1 MTTETLFAQYNVPIA
16 HTRHV
21 ADMALALFD
30 SLQPVHGLP
39 NKVRDLMEVG
49 ALLHDIAVVTD
60 PDKHNIVGRDIVL
73 RADLAGLDENKRAI
87 VACMVAF
94 HRKKVR
100 PDSEPAYLRLSK
112 KDRAAA
118 LALAALLRIADGLDY
133 CHTQKTRIINCDI
146 GKKEITLSID
156 GPHADEDSARAMKK
170 ADLWNRMF
178 ESQIRVVVGPNVAA
192 DTAPNVPD
200 TLSEQGKDIAPQT
213 KSSSPE
219 KSNGNGIASVEH
231 EQLPQTYHEWLSG
244 NRWASI
250 TTLHVDEHTLTEMG
264 RSLMRQNLRK
274 LLDCERDARKDSD
287 IEAVHQM
294 RVATRRLRA
303 MLPVMEAVAPVE
315 QCRFF
320 RKAIRKTARALADVR
335 DFDVFQENIAA
346 YVENLPK
353 EQQSGM
359 APLVNALKR
368 DRAIARKR
376 MLSALDSQA
385 YITFKREFSVFMT
398 DNAEHWNKHL
408 RVQDLAGSAIW
419 RCYELLRAYETW
431 LDMRVPTNN
440 DIEDLHTMRIS
451 GKRLRYMLEL
461 FGDKSAA
468 WFAPVYEPLV
478 QLQNCLGILQD
489 VAVAKDYVATLEVDK
504 AHERAALDVY
514 VANRDA
520 EHARQLEKLPNL
532 WENIASDTYRR
543 NLFELILV
551 L

>member
-21 ADMALALFD
+21 ADMALQLFD

-49 ALLHDIAVVTD
+49 ALLHDVAVVTD

-73 RADLAGLDENKRAI
+73 RSDLAGLDEDKRAI

-112 KDRAAA
+112 KDRATA
-118 LALAALLRIADGLDY
+118 LSLAALLRIADGLDY
-133 CHTQKTRIINCDI
+133 CHTQQTRITNCAV
-146 GKKEITLSID
+146 GKKEITFSID
-156 GPHADEDSARAMKK
+156 GPRADEDGARAMKK
-170 ADLWNRMF
+170 ADLWNNVF
-178 ESQIRVVVGPNVAA
+178 ESQLCVVSAPNNVA

-200 TLSEQGKDIAPQT
+200 TPSAKDTAPEAKLPLNGNGNGFASVDHEQAPQT
-213 KSSSPE
+213 Y
-219 KSNGNGIASVEH
+219 
-231 EQLPQTYHEWLSG
+231 QEWLAG
-244 NRWASI
+244 HRWASI

-294 RVATRRLRA
+294 RIATRRLRA
-303 MLPVMEAVAPVE
+303 MLPVMEEVAPVE
-315 QCRFF
+315 KCRFF
-320 RKAIRKTARALADVR
+320 RKAIRKTARALAEVR
-335 DFDVFQENIAA
+335 DFDVFQEDIAT
-346 YVENLPK
+346 YMKSLPE
-353 EQQSGM
+353 EQQHGM
-359 APLVNALKR
+359 APLVNTLKH
-368 DRAIARKR
+368 DRAVARKR
-376 MLSALDSQA
+376 MLVALDSQA
-385 YITFKREFSVFMT
+385 YITFKREFSAFMT
-398 DNAEHWNKHL
+398 DNAEQWNKYL

-419 RCYELLRAYETW
+419 RRYELLRAYETW

-440 DIEDLHTMRIS
+440 NIEDLHTMRIS

-461 FGDKSAA
+461 FGDKSSV

-489 VAVAKDYVATLEVDK
+489 VAVAKAYVAMLEVEK
-504 AHERAALDVY
+504 AHERAALDDY
-514 VANRDA
+514 VASRDA
-520 EHARQLEKLPNL
+520 EHALQLEKLPNL
-532 WENIASDTYRR
+532 WENIASDTYCR
-543 NLFELILV
+543 NLFELILA